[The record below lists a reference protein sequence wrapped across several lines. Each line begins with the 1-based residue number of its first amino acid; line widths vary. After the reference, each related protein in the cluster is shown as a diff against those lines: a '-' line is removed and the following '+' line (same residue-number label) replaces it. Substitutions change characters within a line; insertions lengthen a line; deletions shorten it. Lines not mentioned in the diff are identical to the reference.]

1 MDYAQRLLS
10 LLNAAG
16 SQRAAYARQLT
27 AGFDQNGDQKI
38 DGAEFQHV
46 FATLLVDPT
55 RMPEVTG
62 SVSSVHKTIF
72 ADTLYPSF
80 SRNHAIAAYLAQEA
94 LDGLDRSGDGVVSVS
109 EFDGTWTPPSA
120 AQRADDLLAKYD
132 TAQKG
137 YIDLADLQSAWS
149 ADPSLGDASKA
160 QAAIDAFDQ
169 NADGHVTRDEL
180 TAGYDAMDR
189 ADQLLHTFDPNQTG
203 TIDLAA
209 AAAMALPQYA
219 DAQAKFAEWDSDKD
233 GKLTRQELIA
243 GIEQADAKAQAPT
256 PPPAPPNIPSQSD
269 PALLAATL
277 LAQYDTD
284 HSGGISLDEFKAHA
298 QVADP
303 AATFASWDTQ
313 ADGELTLEELQ
324 TGIAQV
330 QQAQAIIQQY
340 DLQGKGYFDQ
350 ADLEAALDPASVD
363 NVADRAKQIMSF
375 WDANG
380 DGKVT
385 VDEVVLGI
393 EAGGYVGG
401 TQLKTSTTASP
412 QV

>member
-16 SQRAAYARQLT
+16 TQRGAYARQL
-27 AGFDQNGDQKI
+27 ASGMDRNGNQSI

-62 SVSSVHKTIF
+62 AVGSVHKTIF
-72 ADTLYPSF
+72 AETLYPSF

-94 LDGLDRSGDGVVSVS
+94 LDGLDRSGDGSVSVD
-109 EFDGTWTPPSA
+109 ELDGTWTPPTA

-132 TAQKG
+132 KTNKG
-137 YIDLADLQSAWS
+137 YIDLADIRAAWM
-149 ADPSLGDASKA
+149 ADPSLGDVSKA

-169 NADGHVTRDEL
+169 NIDGHVTRDEL
-180 TAGYDAMDR
+180 TAGYQAMDR
-189 ADQLLHTFDPNQTG
+189 ADQLLAAFDPQQTG
-203 TIDLAA
+203 MIDLAA
-209 AAAMALPQYA
+209 TTSLAPGEFA
-219 DAQAKFAEWDSDKD
+219 DARAKFADWDTNTD

-243 GIEQADAKAQAPT
+243 GLETADSPIV
-256 PPPAPPNIPSQSD
+256 PPPAPPTIPTDPD

-284 HSGGISLDEFKAHA
+284 RTGGISLDEFKMHA
-298 QVADP
+298 QVNDP
-303 AATFASWDTQ
+303 AATFAAWDTQ

-330 QQAQAIIQQY
+330 QQAQSIVQQY
-340 DLQGKGYFDQ
+340 DLAGKGYFDQ
-350 ADLEAALDPASVD
+350 ADLEAALDPATVD
-363 NVADRAKQIMSF
+363 NIADRAKQIMSF

-385 VDEVVLGI
+385 VDEVISGI
-393 EAGGYVGG
+393 EVGGYVGG
-401 TQLKTSTTASP
+401 ETLKASGSTARAPSA
-412 QV
+412 

>member
-1 MDYAQRLLS
+1 MDYAQRLIS

-16 SQRAAYARQLT
+16 SQRGAYARQL
-27 AGFDQNGDQKI
+27 ASGLDRNGNQSI
-38 DGAEFQHV
+38 DGAEFQHL
-46 FATLLVDPT
+46 FATLQVDPT

-62 SVSSVHKTIF
+62 AVGSVHKTIF
-72 ADTLYPSF
+72 AETLYPSF

-94 LDGLDRSGDGVVSVS
+94 LDGLDRSGDGSVSVA
-109 EFDGTWTPPSA
+109 ELDGTWTPPTA

-132 TAQKG
+132 KTNKG
-137 YIDLADLQSAWS
+137 YIDLADLQSAWT
-149 ADPSLGDASKA
+149 ADPSLGDVSKA

-169 NADGHVTRDEL
+169 NNDGHVTHDEL

-189 ADQLLHTFDPNQTG
+189 ADQLLATFDPQQTG
-203 TIDLAA
+203 AIDVTAA
-209 AAAMALPQYA
+209 AAIAPGQYT
-219 DAQAKFAEWDSDKD
+219 DAQAKFADWDADKN

-243 GIEQADAKAQAPT
+243 GIEAADAQSVT
-256 PPPAPPNIPSQSD
+256 PPPAPPTIPTDSD

-277 LAQYDTD
+277 LAQYDSD
-284 HSGGISLDEFKAHA
+284 RSGGISLDEFKTHA

-303 AATFASWDTQ
+303 AATFAAWDTQ

-330 QQAQAIIQQY
+330 QQAQSIVQQY
-340 DLQGKGYFDQ
+340 DLSGKGYFDQ
-350 ADLEAALDPASVD
+350 ADLEAALDPATVD
-363 NVADRAKQIMSF
+363 NVTDRAHQIMSF

-385 VDEVVLGI
+385 VDEVISGI
-393 EAGGYVGG
+393 EVGGYVGG
-401 TQLKTSTTASP
+401 EKLKTDPAVTPAPTA
-412 QV
+412 

>member
-16 SQRAAYARQLT
+16 TQRGAYARQL
-27 AGFDQNGDQKI
+27 ASGMDRNGNQSI

-62 SVSSVHKTIF
+62 AVGSVHKTIF
-72 ADTLYPSF
+72 AETLYPSF

-94 LDGLDRSGDGVVSVS
+94 LDGLDRSGDGSVSVN
-109 EFDGTWTPPSA
+109 ELDGTWTPPTA

-132 TAQKG
+132 KTNKG
-137 YIDLADLQSAWS
+137 YIDLADIRAAWM
-149 ADPSLGDASKA
+149 ADPSLGDVSKA

-169 NADGHVTRDEL
+169 NIDGHVTRDEL
-180 TAGYDAMDR
+180 TAGYQAMDR
-189 ADQLLHTFDPNQTG
+189 ADQLLAAFDPQQTG
-203 TIDLAA
+203 MIDLAA
-209 AAAMALPQYA
+209 ATSLAPGEFA
-219 DAQAKFAEWDSDKD
+219 DARAKFADWDTNTD

-243 GIEQADAKAQAPT
+243 GIETADAPAA
-256 PPPAPPNIPSQSD
+256 PPPAPPKIPTDSD

-284 HSGGISLDEFKAHA
+284 RSGGISLDEFKAHA
-298 QVADP
+298 QVNDP
-303 AATFASWDTQ
+303 AATFAAWDTQ

-330 QQAQAIIQQY
+330 QQAQSIVQQY
-340 DLQGKGYFDQ
+340 DLAGKGYFDQ

-363 NVADRAKQIMSF
+363 NIADRAKQIMSF

-385 VDEVVLGI
+385 VDEVISGI
-393 EAGGYVGG
+393 EVGGYVGG
-401 TQLKTSTTASP
+401 ETLKAGGSTARAPSA
-412 QV
+412 

>member
-1 MDYAQRLLS
+1 MDYAQRLIS

-16 SQRAAYARQLT
+16 SQRGAYARQL
-27 AGFDQNGDQKI
+27 ASGMDRNGTQSI

-62 SVSSVHKTIF
+62 AVGSIHKTIF
-72 ADTLYPSF
+72 AETLYPSF

-94 LDGLDRSGDGVVSVS
+94 LTELDRSGDGTVSID
-109 EFDGTWTPPSA
+109 ELDGTWTAPTA

-132 TAQKG
+132 TANKG
-137 YIDLADLQSAWS
+137 YIDLADIRSAWT
-149 ADPSLGDASKA
+149 ANPALGDASKA

-169 NADGHVTRDEL
+169 NIDGHVTRDEL
-180 TAGYDAMDR
+180 TAGYEAMDR
-189 ADQLLHTFDPNQTG
+189 ADQLLASFDPQQTG
-203 TIDLAA
+203 VIDLAA
-209 AAAMALPQYA
+209 AVSLAPGEFT
-219 DAQAKFAEWDSDKD
+219 DARAQFAEWDSDKD

-243 GIEQADAKAQAPT
+243 GLEAAEAQPVT
-256 PPPAPPNIPSQSD
+256 PSPPPTIPTDSD

-277 LAQYDTD
+277 LAQYDVD
-284 HSGGISLDEFKAHA
+284 RSGGISLDEFKTHA

-303 AATFASWDTQ
+303 AATFAVWDTQ
-313 ADGELTLEELQ
+313 VDGELTLEELQ

-330 QQAQAIIQQY
+330 QQAQSIVEQY
-340 DLQGKGYFDQ
+340 DLGGKGYFDQ
-350 ADLEAALDPASVD
+350 ADLEAALDPATVD
-363 NVADRAKQIMSF
+363 DVADRAKQIMFF

-385 VDEVVLGI
+385 VDEVISGI
-393 EAGGYVGG
+393 EVGGYVGG
-401 TQLKTSTTASP
+401 EKLNADATSPTTPAA
-412 QV
+412 

>member
-1 MDYAQRLLS
+1 MDYAQRLIS

-16 SQRAAYARQLT
+16 SQRGAYARQL
-27 AGFDQNGDQKI
+27 ASGMDRNGNQSI

-46 FATLLVDPT
+46 FATLLADPT

-62 SVSSVHKTIF
+62 AVGSVHKTIF
-72 ADTLYPSF
+72 AETLYPSF

-94 LDGLDRSGDGVVSVS
+94 LDGLDRSGDGSVSVD
-109 EFDGTWTPPSA
+109 ELDGTWTAPTA
-120 AQRADDLLAKYD
+120 AQRADDLLTKYD
-132 TAQKG
+132 TANKG
-137 YIDLADLQSAWS
+137 YINLADLQSAWT

-189 ADQLLHTFDPNQTG
+189 ADQLLASFDPQQTG
-203 TIDLAA
+203 VIDLATA
-209 AAAMALPQYA
+209 ASLAPGEFA
-219 DAQAKFAEWDSDKD
+219 DARAKFTDWDSDKD

-243 GIEQADAKAQAPT
+243 GIEAADAQSVT
-256 PPPAPPNIPSQSD
+256 PPAPPTIPTDSD

-277 LAQYDTD
+277 LAQYDGD
-284 HSGGISLDEFKAHA
+284 RSGGISLDEFKTHA

-303 AATFASWDTQ
+303 AATFAAWDTQ

-330 QQAQAIIQQY
+330 QQAQSIVQQY
-340 DLQGKGYFDQ
+340 DLGGKGYFDQ
-350 ADLEAALDPASVD
+350 ADLEAALDPATVD
-363 NVADRAKQIMSF
+363 NVTDRAKQIMSF

-385 VDEVVLGI
+385 VDEVISGI
-393 EAGGYVGG
+393 EVGGYVGG
-401 TQLKTSTTASP
+401 EKLKADPTNTATP
-412 QV
+412 AA